1 MNAVDHPLVAA
12 YLDAVGRETTG
23 LPAERRAELL
33 ADLREHIEVNGVD
46 GGTDDDRVRAVLSGL
61 GDPRTVAASALSE
74 EGVPGAAPTA
84 SRTGRV
90 LALLSGSGLLLVLA
104 PFLGAAVLIGT
115 LFLLWRAPQW
125 ERREKIIGT
134 VTGAAVPVLLFL
146 GVGLGAS
153 GRIGPTEL
161 LLVAV
166 FGIGVPV
173 LGSVLLWRA
182 VRR

>member
-46 GGTDDDRVRAVLSGL
+46 GSTDDDRVRAVLTGL

-74 EGVPGAAPTA
+74 EGAAPA
-84 SRTGRV
+84 APRTRRV
-90 LALLSGSGLLLVLA
+90 LALLAASGLLLVLA
-104 PFLGAAVLIGT
+104 PLLGVAVLIGT

-125 ERREKIIGT
+125 QRREKIVGT

-146 GVGLGAS
+146 SVGLGAS

-161 LLVAV
+161 TLVAV
-166 FGIGVPV
+166 FGLGVPV